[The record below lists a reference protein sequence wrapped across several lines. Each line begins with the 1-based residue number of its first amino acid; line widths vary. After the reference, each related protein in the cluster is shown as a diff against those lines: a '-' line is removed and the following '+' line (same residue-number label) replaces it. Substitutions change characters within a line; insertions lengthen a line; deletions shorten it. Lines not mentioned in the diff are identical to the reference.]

1 MRLLVALAPPGC
13 GFALRARA
21 DAGRRSLLQGRV
33 TVARSGEEDEDANT
47 GPEAPPTPTVF
58 NDQSRL
64 AFIPRLRDA
73 KVAVSCAFYTAM
85 RAAASSKPVDRARRM
100 HKPTLIDEVRSLLAM
115 DDPGVNAAFDR
126 VANAVNHRR
135 VHKCL
140 HSPPCP

>member
-1 MRLLVALAPPGC
+1 MRPHVVLAQQGC

-21 DAGRRSLLQGRV
+21 DAGRSLQGRV

-58 NDQSRL
+58 NYQSRL
-64 AFIPRLRDA
+64 AFIARLRDD

-85 RAAASSKPVDRARRM
+85 RVAARAKAVDKKGGM
-100 HKPTLIDEVRSLLAM
+100 HKPTLYDEIRRLLVM
-115 DDPGVNAAFDR
+115 DSPGVNAAFDR
-126 VANAVNHRR
+126 VANAVQHRR